1 MLCHVLQIVIAHS
14 YPTLK
19 QYTIHGDKSLLR
31 ETHSSFILTL
41 FNAKE
46 MSELNS
52 AEHASAELIAP
63 DAGAQEHA
71 EEPEATPASW
81 ETGSAASLPSID
93 SQRNNVCFR
102 AGLSCFNTNVGL

>member
-1 MLCHVLQIVIAHS
+1 METSRFCERD
-14 YPTLK
+14 PF
-19 QYTIHGDKSLLR
+19 LL
-31 ETHSSFILTL
+31 HLTL

-52 AEHASAELIAP
+52 TEHALAELIAP

-93 SQRNNVCFR
+93 SQRNNVGFR
-102 AGLSCFNTNVGL
+102 AGLSCFDTDVGL